1 MFHDAMKVS
10 GGRILMINLPFE
22 CDYVCHECVV
32 VVYYRDGRAV
42 RRGVRTS
49 PSF

>member
-10 GGRILMINLPFE
+10 VGRILMINLPFE
-22 CDYVCHECVV
+22 CDCVRHECVV
-32 VVYYRDGRAV
+32 VVYRDGRAV